1 MADQTMATQRW
12 LFGTTFAVLFI
23 VLMLIHLVPLSIA
36 AGRVPGPDL
45 LVALTMAWV
54 LRRPDFVPTPVV
66 AVLFLMADMLFMRP
80 IGLWTALIVLAVEF
94 LRVREHST
102 REQTFLAEWAMVSG
116 VLLTITLV
124 DRIVLT
130 VLFVEQVSFGL
141 VLFQF
146 LATALSY
153 PLVVL
158 GSRWVFGINKLTS
171 SQADA
176 RGRNR

>member
-1 MADQTMATQRW
+1 
-12 LFGTTFAVLFI
+12 
-23 VLMLIHLVPLSIA
+23 
-36 AGRVPGPDL
+36 
-45 LVALTMAWV
+45 
-54 LRRPDFVPTPVV
+54 
-66 AVLFLMADMLFMRP
+66 
-80 IGLWTALIVLAVEF
+80 
-94 LRVREHST
+94 
-102 REQTFLAEWAMVSG
+102 MVSG